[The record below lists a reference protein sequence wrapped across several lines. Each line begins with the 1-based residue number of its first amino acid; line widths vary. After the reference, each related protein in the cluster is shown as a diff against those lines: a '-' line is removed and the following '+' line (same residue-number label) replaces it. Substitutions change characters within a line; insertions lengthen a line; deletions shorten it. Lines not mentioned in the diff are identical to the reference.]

1 MNAATCNLRHLRT
14 MPCGNLCKG
23 FQSLARGSVQVSF
36 GAGVGAVQTQA
47 RSRLRTPRG
56 PGPVPLAFD
65 PFNFASPPD
74 FPIRPG
80 AFSALSVPSASLARA
95 PLARSWRDSERLL
108 SGIAA
113 GPRPRSDHC
122 APALTEWRG
131 PAGTMAT
138 GPEASRIMRTGP
150 VPTQPGAFS
159 SSNQGD
165 GGPGASF
172 CSVKRPSETPV

>member
-80 AFSALSVPSASLARA
+80 AFSALCPAPAWPGRRWHGRGATQSGCSAASPRAQDPDRIIARR
-95 PLARSWRDSERLL
+95 RSL
-108 SGIAA
+108 SGEGLQAQWPPARRRA
-113 GPRPRSDHC
+113 GSCGRGLSPLSQ
-122 APALTEWRG
+122 APFQ
-131 PAGTMAT
+131 
-138 GPEASRIMRTGP
+138 
-150 VPTQPGAFS
+150 VPTKATADPGRAFA
-159 SSNQGD
+159 Q
-165 GGPGASF
+165 
-172 CSVKRPSETPV
+172 